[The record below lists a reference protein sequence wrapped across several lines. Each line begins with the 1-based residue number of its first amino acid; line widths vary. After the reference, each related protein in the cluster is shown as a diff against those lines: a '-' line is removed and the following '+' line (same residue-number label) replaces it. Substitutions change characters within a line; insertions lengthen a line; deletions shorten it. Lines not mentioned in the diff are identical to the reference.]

1 MYILGC
7 FPYLKIVFSLIM
19 VPLEPKK
26 QVGTMY
32 QMHLNVLDKGALL
45 VVNKRILKFR
55 KRR

>member
-1 MYILGC
+1 
-7 FPYLKIVFSLIM
+7 M